1 MSRIL
6 RDIPIEK
13 QLARHARWWEMQ
25 RAAWQQPQAART
37 VPQSKP
43 VICISRQFG
52 SGGSEIAREVA
63 TQLGYQFC
71 DRELLEA
78 IAARSHVR
86 EELVAQFDEHVR
98 GALDTYLNNLFTGH
112 IFDNTKYMH
121 RLTQVVLGVAQYG
134 SAVIVGRGANF
145 IIAPERCLRVRI
157 VAPLP
162 ERVAYVK
169 DHYEHT
175 REQALREIARY
186 DREQRAFIDHHFHRE
201 IDDPL
206 AHDLII
212 NTAGVEPSTAQALI
226 IALVARKLEL
236 QKLSPE
242 SMSQQPQGALR

>member
-13 QLARHARWWEMQ
+13 QLAKHARWWEMQ
-25 RAAWQQPQAART
+25 RAVRQQPQAART
-37 VPQSKP
+37 IPQLKP
-43 VICISRQFG
+43 VICISRQHG

-63 TQLGYQFC
+63 TQLDYQFC

-78 IAARSHVR
+78 IATRSRVR
-86 EELVAQFDEHVR
+86 QELVAQFDEHVR

-162 ERVAYVK
+162 ERVAFVT
-169 DHYEHT
+169 DHYGSSC
-175 REQALREIARY
+175 EQALCEVTRH

-206 AHDLII
+206 AYDLVV
-212 NTAGVEPSTAQALI
+212 NTAA
-226 IALVARKLEL
+226 
-236 QKLSPE
+236 
-242 SMSQQPQGALR
+242 